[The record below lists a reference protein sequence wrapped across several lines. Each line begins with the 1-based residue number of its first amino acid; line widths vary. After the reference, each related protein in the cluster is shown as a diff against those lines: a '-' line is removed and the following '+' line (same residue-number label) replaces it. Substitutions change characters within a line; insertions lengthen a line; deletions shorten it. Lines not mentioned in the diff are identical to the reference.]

1 MYNKTNEKH
10 NPQYPNARAIRRA
23 CSKELYRTAKRLKTW
38 ISPELMKLAEET
50 YFKQV
55 VLNLAVIVEMQSNR
69 KAQADWF
76 EEHVSKEVAELWQV
90 EPAVLNRAF
99 RDAYGG

>member
-23 CSKELYRTAKRLKTW
+23 CSKELYRTVKRLKTW
-38 ISPELMKLAEET
+38 ISPELMKQAEEK

-55 VLNLAVIVEMQSNR
+55 VLNLPVIVEMQSNR
-69 KAQADWF
+69 KAQADWWQ
-76 EEHVSKEVAELWQV
+76 EHVSSEIAELWQV

-99 RDAYGG
+99 RDGYGG

>member
-10 NPQYPNARAIRRA
+10 KPLYPNARAIRRA
-23 CSKELYRTAKRLKTW
+23 CSKELYRTVKRLKTW
-38 ISPELMKLAEET
+38 ISPEQMKLAEEK

-55 VLNLAVIVEMQSNR
+55 VLNLPLIMEMQSNR
-69 KAQADWF
+69 KAQADWW
-76 EEHVSKEVAELWQV
+76 EEHVSKEIAELWQV